1 MGEPFNDQLD
11 SNKDEKNGD
20 GENNRIKVQAIYRLI
35 CSQIYKHG
43 VKTP

>member
-1 MGEPFNDQLD
+1 MCESFNDQLNSD
-11 SNKDEKNGD
+11 KDEKNGN

-43 VKTP
+43 IKTP